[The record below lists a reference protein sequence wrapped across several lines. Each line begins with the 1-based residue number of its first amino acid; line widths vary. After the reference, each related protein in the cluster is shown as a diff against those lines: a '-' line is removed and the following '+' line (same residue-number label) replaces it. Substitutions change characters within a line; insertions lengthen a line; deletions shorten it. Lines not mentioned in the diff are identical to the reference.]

1 MTRRLLIGAAAV
13 LLVAGTLVGIRWG
26 ARLSFFQV
34 RRVELVG
41 GRYLTPVEVAKALR
55 VPQDASIFDD
65 TAPLLARVQRLA
77 GVEEAR
83 VVRRLP
89 GTLRVT
95 IREAE
100 AIALGERGGRLVLLD
115 TRGRPL
121 PFDPTSA
128 PSNLPLAEPDP
139 LVAGLLARVR
149 DAEPELFGGI
159 ERGSRLRQ
167 DVVLDIGGGRVLFRA
182 DASDLEIHDLVL
194 IRDWLAREGTTW
206 RELDARFS
214 ARIVVRGR
222 GA

>member
-89 GTLRVT
+89 GTLRGT
-95 IREAE
+95 SREAE
-100 AIALGERGGRLVLLD
+100 AIALGERGGKLVLLD